1 MQISVWRGI
10 CWDGFSPVALVGG
23 AGGRRVQSDTP
34 KPEVWAALAWLM
46 QEAQASFSLYP
57 LFKSRGYDQTS
68 EDPGFFPSV

>member
-1 MQISVWRGI
+1 MQISVWRRLLS
-10 CWDGFSPVALVGG
+10 CGFGYGGGG
-23 AGGRRVQSDTP
+23 ARVQSDTP